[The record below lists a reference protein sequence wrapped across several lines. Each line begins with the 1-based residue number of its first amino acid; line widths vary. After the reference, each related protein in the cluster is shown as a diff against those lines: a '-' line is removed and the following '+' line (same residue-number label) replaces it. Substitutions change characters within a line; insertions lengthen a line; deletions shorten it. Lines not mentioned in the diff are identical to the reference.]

1 MEKQYPQYNQEIEE
15 EESFINIDFK
25 KLWSDVIALW
35 WLFVI
40 SIAIALIAV
49 RIYHRYKIPVY
60 SSTVSVILDDQS
72 QNTYSPKGQ
81 SMIEGFMVDPGM
93 RNIDNQI
100 AVLQSYTLVSKVVE
114 RMGIFISYYHQ
125 GRLVTTEQYG
135 FEAFKVIMD
144 STHVQPLNVP
154 IYIND
159 IDENTYSIKINA
171 EKVTLYNY
179 KTRQYDS
186 KYEAIDMD
194 VKCRYGD
201 PIVTPWGAFSVVRQK
216 GFGDGEFFMF
226 NDPDDVIG
234 RFRNSLSVNR
244 DEKSN
249 SSVVDLYVSGPNI
262 SKNNDFLNALVG
274 TFIGEN
280 LAQKNLIA
288 ENTIRFI
295 EDQLGSIADT
305 LNDIGTKLSAF
316 KVAHGLQQT
325 LPSKGEAKFKEIQG
339 YEQEIKQQQ
348 LLGAYYDYL
357 ASYFANDSVLNGVIA
372 PAIYRTNES
381 AAIAEQL
388 NQIMSYNAE
397 KQAYQDTFGQSS
409 NPMAKSVIAKLQI
422 ARNTLLQSIESHK
435 QRVVNEIAELN
446 NKIKDVEG
454 ELSTL
459 PETERKLLGVER
471 KYTLNNDVYTYLLRK
486 RSESQIQKAS
496 NTPDHRILDAASLVG
511 QVSPNSKKNQTMALA
526 LAIILPLGFIVLR
539 QLLDDKLRTEEDI
552 KKITQ
557 LPVIGEITSNHKDT
571 PLVVM
576 EYPKSILSESFRRM
590 RSRLAFMVGGKEVPI
605 VAVTSSMPGEGKTFC
620 AANIASVFAIS
631 GKKTVLLGFD
641 LRKPGLSKLFKTD
654 DHVGLSNYIIGDC
667 TLEEMTINIA
677 DNFDLLPSGAIP
689 PNPAEL
695 IASERCVA
703 LIEELKKRY
712 DMIIIDTPPMGLVS
726 DAYSI
731 ARWIDTLVF
740 IARQDYTLKDAFKY
754 TINSLAEEGI
764 TNVGLIIND
773 VNNKKSRYGYG
784 YGHYGKYGKYGHYGK
799 KYGYGYGYVSEQ
811 SHGYYTEE

>member
-1 MEKQYPQYNQEIEE
+1 MEKQYPQYNQEIE

-25 KLWSDVIALW
+25 KLWSDVVRLW

-40 SIAIALIAV
+40 SIIIALVAV

-60 SSTVSVILDDQS
+60 SSTISVILDDQS
-72 QNTYSPKGQ
+72 QNNSYSPKGQ

-100 AVLQSYTLVSKVVE
+100 AVLNSYTLVSKVVE
-114 RMGIFISYYHQ
+114 RMGIYISYYHQ
-125 GRLVTTEQYG
+125 GRMVTNEQYG
-135 FEAFKVIMD
+135 FGAFKVVMD

-154 IYIND
+154 IYITD
-159 IDENTYSIKINA
+159 IDENTFSIKINA
-171 EKVTLYNY
+171 ENATLYNY
-179 KTRQYDS
+179 KLRDYS
-186 KYEAIDMD
+186 GKYESINMD

-201 PIVTPWGAFSVVRQK
+201 PIVTPWGAFSIYRQK
-216 GFGDGEFFMF
+216 GFGDGEFFRF
-226 NDPDDVIG
+226 NDPDAVISG
-234 RFRNSLSVNR
+234 FRSALSINR

-305 LNDIGTKLSAF
+305 LNEIGTKLSAF

-357 ASYFANDSVLNGVIA
+357 SSYFANDSVLNGVIA

-388 NQIMSYNAE
+388 NQIMTYNAE

-409 NPMAKSVIAKLQI
+409 NPVAKTVDAKLQI
-422 ARNTLLQSIESHK
+422 ARNTLLQSLVSHK
-435 QRVVNEIAELN
+435 QRVVDEISELN
-446 NKIKDVEG
+446 AKIKEVEG

-511 QVSPNSKKNQTMALA
+511 QISPNSKKNQTMALA
-526 LAIILPLGFIVLR
+526 LAIIIPLGFIVLS

-557 LPVIGEITSNHKDT
+557 LPIVGEITSNHKDT
-571 PLVVM
+571 PLVVVN
-576 EYPKSILSESFRRM
+576 YPKSILSETFRRM
-590 RSRLAFMVGGKEVPI
+590 RSRLGFMVGGKEVPI
-605 VAVTSSMPGEGKTFC
+605 IAVTSSMPGEGKTFC

-641 LRKPGLSKLFKTD
+641 LRKPGLSKLFNTND
-654 DHVGLSNYIIGDC
+654 REGLSSYIIGDC
-667 TLEEMTINIA
+667 SLEDIIINIE
-677 DNFDLLPSGAIP
+677 DNFDLLPSGVIP

-695 IASERCVA
+695 IASEKCTV
-703 LIEELKKRY
+703 LIEELKKKY
-712 DMIIIDTPPMGLVS
+712 DIIIIDTPPMGLVS
-726 DAYSI
+726 DAYTIS
-731 ARWIDTLVF
+731 RWSDTLLF
-740 IARQDYTLKDAFKY
+740 IARQDYTQKDAFKY
-754 TINSLAEEGI
+754 TVNSLAEEGI
-764 TNVGLIIND
+764 KNVGLVIND
-773 VNNKKSRYGYG
+773 VNNKKSKYGYG
-784 YGHYGKYGKYGHYGK
+784 YGHYGKYSYYGK
-799 KYGYGYGYVSEQ
+799 KNGYVSDPQ
-811 SHGYYTEE
+811 TKGYYTED